1 MRNKRFA
8 ASLLLLAVLLFF
20 VSNFV
25 DEFRIFQAANV
36 LVYVVAISSVI
47 LLTGYSGQI
56 SLGQGALLAVGG
68 YTATLLKLHFNA
80 HLILCFLGAI
90 VVTAIFGLILGLSA
104 ARLSGPYLAGAT
116 LALAVGL
123 PSITNY
129 FSWLGGEEGLIFDV
143 GMPWKLLGENFNLS
157 RWFFLIAA
165 VTTLLAMWWMHNLV
179 TSRYGRTWKAMRSQP
194 VAAELAGINVSQ
206 QKVIAFGVSSGVAGL
221 AGALLAMVFSTV
233 SPGAFP
239 LSLSFSIAAGAVL
252 SGLTTLGG
260 AVIGAV
266 ALVAIPEI
274 SGAIAQWLGG
284 AERVTNNLPNFIV
297 NLLLI
302 VTVLFVPDG
311 PIEQL
316 RRRRAHKS

>member
-1 MRNKRFA
+1 MIA
-8 ASLLLLAVLLFF
+8 LAVLLSFL
-20 VSNFV
+20 SGSV
-25 DEFRIFQAANV
+25 DEFRIFQAATV
-36 LVYVVAISSVI
+36 AVYVVAISSVI

-56 SLGQGALLAVGG
+56 SLGQGALLAIGG
-68 YTATLLKLHFNA
+68 YAATLLKIHFNA
-80 HLILCFLGAI
+80 HLLLCFAGAI
-90 VVTAIFGLILGLSA
+90 VITALFGLLLGLSA

-129 FSWLGGEEGLIFDV
+129 FSWLGGEEGLIFDI
-143 GMPWKLLGENFNLS
+143 GMPWAALGEDFSLS
-157 RWFFLIAA
+157 RWFFIIAA
-165 VTTLLAMWWMHNLV
+165 FMALVAMWWMHNVV
-179 TSRYGRTWKAMRSQP
+179 TSRYGRIWRAMRSQP

-233 SPGAFP
+233 SPGAYP
-239 LSLSFSIAAGAVL
+239 LSLSFLIAAGAVL

-260 AVIGAV
+260 ALVGAI

-274 SGAIAQWLGG
+274 SGVIAEWLGG

-302 VTVLFVPDG
+302 LTVLFVPDG
-311 PIEQL
+311 PIEQM
-316 RRRRAHKS
+316 RRRKAHRSSKPSNE

>member
-1 MRNKRFA
+1 M
-8 ASLLLLAVLLFF
+8 
-20 VSNFV
+20 
-25 DEFRIFQAANV
+25 I
-36 LVYVVAISSVI
+36 
-47 LLTGYSGQI
+47 
-56 SLGQGALLAVGG
+56 
-68 YTATLLKLHFNA
+68 
-80 HLILCFLGAI
+80 
-90 VVTAIFGLILGLSA
+90 
-104 ARLSGPYLAGAT
+104 
-116 LALAVGL
+116 
-123 PSITNY
+123 
-129 FSWLGGEEGLIFDV
+129 
-143 GMPWKLLGENFNLS
+143 
-157 RWFFLIAA
+157 
-165 VTTLLAMWWMHNLV
+165 
-179 TSRYGRTWKAMRSQP
+179 
-194 VAAELAGINVSQ
+194 
-206 QKVIAFGVSSGVAGL
+206 
-221 AGALLAMVFSTV
+221 FSTV

>member
-1 MRNKRFA
+1 MM
-8 ASLLLLAVLLFF
+8 LLLTFVLILI
-20 VSNFV
+20 SGAV

-36 LVYVVAISSVI
+36 SIYVVAISSVI

-68 YTATLLKLHFNA
+68 YTATLLKLHFNSP
-80 HLILCFLGAI
+80 LILCFLGAI
-90 VVTAIFGLILGLSA
+90 TVTAIFGLILGLSA
-104 ARLSGPYLAGAT
+104 ARLSGPYLAGTT

-129 FSWLGGEEGLIFDV
+129 FSWLGGEEGLIFDI
-143 GMPWKLLGENFNLS
+143 GMPWKSLGENFNLT
-157 RWFFLIAA
+157 RWFFIIAA
-165 VTTLLAMWWMHNLV
+165 VSTMLAMWWMHNLV
-179 TSRYGRTWKAMRSQP
+179 TSRYGRTWKAMRSHA

-206 QKVIAFGVSSGVAGL
+206 QKVIAFGVSSGVAG
-221 AGALLAMVFSTV
+221 
-233 SPGAFP
+233 
-239 LSLSFSIAAGAVL
+239 
-252 SGLTTLGG
+252 
-260 AVIGAV
+260 AV

-274 SGAIAQWLGG
+274 SGTVAQWFGG

-311 PIEQL
+311 PIEQMK
-316 RRRRAHKS
+316 RKRVHKR